1 MRYSKE
7 ILSLANIV
15 EGSRLTRISERYYG
29 TRDFWVY
36 IYEANKERIKNPD
49 MIPIGT
55 LIKIPKVDARLLD
68 AQNPKVMSKAREL
81 HDLYVGK
88 K

>member
-1 MRYSKE
+1 
-7 ILSLANIV
+7 
-15 EGSRLTRISERYYG
+15 
-29 TRDFWVY
+29 VY